1 MLPIA
6 AGADFSQNVSLALVL
21 TGHVTQPWPRIS
33 AVAGS
38 TITPLVL
45 AAALFTLVGAFA
57 TRGRADV

>member
-21 TGHVTQPWPRIS
+21 AGHVPQPGPGS